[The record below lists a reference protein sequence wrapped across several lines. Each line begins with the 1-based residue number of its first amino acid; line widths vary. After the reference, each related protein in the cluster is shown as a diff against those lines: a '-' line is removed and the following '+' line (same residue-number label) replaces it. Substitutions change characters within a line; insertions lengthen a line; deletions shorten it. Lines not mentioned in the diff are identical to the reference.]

1 MISGASLFVRSG
13 HALPRTWGEEE
24 EEEEKGRGEPKV
36 LPKGAV
42 VSYSSK

>member
-13 HALPRTWGEEE
+13 HALPRTWGKE

>member
-13 HALPRTWGEEE
+13 HALPRPWGE